1 MSARTSPAR
10 GGGTALPR
18 SGATP
23 RIGYSLKALGGTLG
37 GQWERTRRD
46 TLFLMGAVFLSAIP
60 QFAFQPA
67 WVSAS
72 FLLLFFWRF
81 GLVMGGR
88 GSPRTLVRL
97 LAAIGCAAGVY
108 AQYHSLIGRDPGTSL
123 LVLFLGLKL
132 LEMQARRDLFVVI
145 FLCFFLLLT
154 TFFHSQSMLV
164 AATVLLAV
172 FGLVAAMLTIQF
184 AENEVAIGRRMRM
197 TAKLLLQAAPL
208 AVVLFFVF
216 PRLSTPLWGTE
227 GLAGAART
235 GLSETMAP
243 GSIAELSQS
252 DEVAFRVQF
261 DAAPARQAMYWRGP
275 VLDHFDGRAW
285 SSSRVLP
292 WPSVPASVEVPA
304 GARRHRYSVT
314 LEPTGQRWL
323 FALEA
328 PVWIDPGWASRSAVD
343 DAFTLVA
350 RDEIGQRIRYEMVSV
365 TDYRL
370 GAGETPSSLR
380 NWLQLPPRSNPRTLA
395 LAARWRSDGLTPEA
409 LVERALR
416 MFAEEPFHYTLRP
429 PRLDQDPVDGF
440 LFDTR
445 AGFCEHYASAFVVL
459 MRALGIPARVV
470 TGYQG
475 GERNER
481 DDYWI
486 VRQSDAHAWT
496 EVWLAD
502 RGWIRVDPTGA
513 VAPERIER
521 GAPRNMGAIADGFS
535 PGGER
540 SLWHALRLRLDGIT
554 HGWNQWVL
562 SYDEQ
567 RQRGLFTAL
576 GIDFGDWREIAG
588 LFASLSMLVIGGCAL
603 LTLHPR
609 LPTDP
614 VERAWSE
621 FCDKLAACGVP
632 REPYE
637 TAWQFHERSSRLLD
651 ADSAAQARRI
661 VKLYNDLRYGGR
673 GDKADV
679 RHLRESVARFHP

>member
-1 MSARTSPAR
+1 MNGRRDRVGYAGAAARPW
-10 GGGTALPR
+10 TAPR
-18 SGATP
+18 LGW
-23 RIGYSLKALGGTLG
+23 SLKALGGTLG

-46 TLFLMGAVFLSAIP
+46 TLFLMGAVFLSALP

-67 WVSAS
+67 WVSAT

-81 GLVMGGR
+81 GLVISGR
-88 GSPRTLVRL
+88 WTPRTSVRL
-97 LAAIGCAAGVY
+97 VAAIGCAAGVY

-132 LEMQARRDLFVVI
+132 MEMQARRDLFVVI

-154 TFFHSQSMLV
+154 TFFHSQSILV
-164 AATVLLAV
+164 ATMVLLAV
-172 FGLVAAMLTIQF
+172 FALVSAMLTIQF

-197 TAKLLLQAAPL
+197 TAKLMLQAAPL

-216 PRLSTPLWGTE
+216 PRLSAPLWGTE

-261 DAAPARQAMYWRGP
+261 DSSPARRFMYWRGP

-285 SSSRVLP
+285 STSRVLP
-292 WPSVPASVEVPA
+292 HPSVPASVEVPA
-304 GARRHRYSVT
+304 DGPRHRYSVT

-323 FALEA
+323 FVLEA
-328 PVWIDPGWASRSAVD
+328 PVWIDPAWASRSAID

-350 RDEIGQRIRYEMVSV
+350 REEIGRRVRYDVVSS
-365 TDYRL
+365 TDYLL
-370 GAGETPSSLR
+370 GPNETPSSLR

-395 LAARWRSDGLTPEA
+395 LAARWRADGLEPA
-409 LVERALR
+409 AMVDRALR
-416 MFAEEPFHYTLRP
+416 MFAEQPFRYTLRP
-429 PRLDQDPVDGF
+429 PLLDQDPVDGF

-445 AGFCEHYASAFVVL
+445 AGFCEHFASAFVVL
-459 MRALGIPARVV
+459 MRAVGIPARVV

-475 GERNER
+475 GERNEH

-496 EVWLAD
+496 EVWLGG
-502 RGWIRVDPTGA
+502 RGWLRVDPTGA

-521 GAPRNMGAIADGFS
+521 GAPRNMGAIAEGFATGDG
-535 PGGER
+535 P
-540 SLWHALRLRLDGIT
+540 SLWHRLRLRIDGIA

-562 SYDEQ
+562 NYDDQ
-567 RQRGLFTAL
+567 RQRGLLGAL

-588 LFASLSMLVIGGCAL
+588 VFAALSMVVIGGCAL
-603 LTLHPR
+603 LTLHPK
-609 LPTDP
+609 LPADP

-621 FCDKLAACGVP
+621 FCGKLASCGIA
-632 REPYE
+632 REPHE

-651 ADSAAQARRI
+651 AASAAQARRI
-661 VKLYNDLRYGGR
+661 VRLYNELRYGGR
-673 GDKADV
+673 DGKADV
-679 RHLRESVARFHP
+679 RHLRQSVARFSP

>member
-1 MSARTSPAR
+1 VN
-10 GGGTALPR
+10 
-18 SGATP
+18 
-23 RIGYSLKALGGTLG
+23 YSLKALGGTLG

-46 TLFLMGAVFLSAIP
+46 TLFLMGAVFLSAVP

-81 GLVMGGR
+81 GLVMSGR
-88 GSPRTLVRL
+88 GTPRTLVRMV
-97 LAAIGCAAGVY
+97 AAIGCAAGVY
-108 AQYHSLIGRDPGTSL
+108 AQYHTLIGRDPGTSL

-132 LEMQARRDLFVVI
+132 MEMQARRDLFVVI

-164 AATVLLAV
+164 AGMVLVAV
-172 FGLVAAMLTIQF
+172 FALVTAMLTIQF
-184 AENEVAIGRRMRM
+184 AENEVAIARRMRM
-197 TAKLLLQAAPL
+197 TAKLLLQATPL

-227 GLAGAART
+227 GLGGAART

-252 DEVAFRVQF
+252 DEVAFRVRF
-261 DAAPARQAMYWRGP
+261 DSAPARRTMYWRGP
-275 VLDHFDGRAW
+275 VLDHFDGRGW

-292 WPSVPASVEVPA
+292 YPSVPASVEVPA
-304 GARRHRYSVT
+304 AGRRHRYSVT

-328 PVWIDPGWASRSAVD
+328 PVWIDPAWASRSAVD

-350 RDEIGQRIRYEMVSV
+350 REEIGQRIRYEMVSS
-365 TDYRL
+365 TDYLL
-370 GAGETPSSLR
+370 GADETPSSLR

-395 LAARWRSDGLTPEA
+395 LAARWRAEGPSPDA

-416 MFAEEPFHYTLRP
+416 MFAEQPFRYTLRP
-429 PRLDQDPVDGF
+429 PLLDQDPVDGF

-445 AGFCEHYASAFVVL
+445 AGFCEHFASAFVVL
-459 MRALGIPARVV
+459 MRALGVPARVV

-486 VRQSDAHAWT
+486 VRQSDAHAWA
-496 EVWLAD
+496 EVWLAG
-502 RGWIRVDPTGA
+502 RGWQRIDPTGA

-521 GAPRNMGAIADGFS
+521 GAPRNMGAI
-535 PGGER
+535 GEGLAIAGDA
-540 SLWHALRLRLDGIT
+540 SLWHRLRLRLDGIT

-567 RQRGLFTAL
+567 RQRGLFGAL
-576 GIDFGDWREIAG
+576 GLDFADWREIAG
-588 LFASLSMLVIGGCAL
+588 LFASISMLVIGGCAL

-609 LPTDP
+609 LPRDP
-614 VERAWSE
+614 VQRAWSE
-621 FCDKLAACGVP
+621 FCSKLAACGIP
-632 REPYE
+632 REQHE
-637 TAWQFHERSSRLLD
+637 TPWQFLERARRLLD
-651 ADSAAQARRI
+651 AESAAQARRI
-661 VKLYNDLRYGGR
+661 VALYNELRYGER
-673 GDKADV
+673 SDKADV
-679 RHLRESVARFHP
+679 RHLRQSVARFRP